1 MNKIFLIGHV
11 GQEPKRTSTG
21 TGVNYSL
28 AVKER
33 TKTNGEWTDK
43 TMWTDIVHWGLNADF
58 AEKWIHKGTKI
69 MIEGRLNI
77 TEKTDNEGRKKQFVN
92 VVAEHVE
99 LLSKVENQSNDGQIS
114 NANNG
119 ATWNEKQPA
128 NQSTNQINAA
138 VNEGADDLPF

>member
-11 GQEPKRTSTG
+11 GQEPKRTTTG

-99 LLSKVENQSNDGQIS
+99 LLSKSDAAESKQATNQSNV
-114 NANNG
+114 
-119 ATWNEKQPA
+119 EPA
-128 NQSTNQINAA
+128 M
-138 VNEGADDLPF
+138 VNENDLPF

>member
-11 GQEPKRTSTG
+11 GQEPKRTTTG

-99 LLSKVENQSNDGQIS
+99 LLSKSDAAESKQ
-114 NANNG
+114 
-119 ATWNEKQPA
+119 AT
-128 NQSTNQINAA
+128 NQSTNPINAA

>member
-11 GQEPKRTSTG
+11 GQEPKRTTTG

-99 LLSKVENQSNDGQIS
+99 LLSKSDAAESKQTTNQSNI
-114 NANNG
+114 
-119 ATWNEKQPA
+119 EPA
-128 NQSTNQINAA
+128 M
-138 VNEGADDLPF
+138 VNENDLPF

>member
-99 LLSKVENQSNDGQIS
+99 LLSKSDAAESKQATNQSNI
-114 NANNG
+114 
-119 ATWNEKQPA
+119 EPA
-128 NQSTNQINAA
+128 M
-138 VNEGADDLPF
+138 VNENDLPF